1 MKCPRCFKDNTTL
14 VNNDH
19 YICNDPSCVDDN
31 GNRTEFS
38 KKIDDKIKFPYNQ
51 IFITRKKEEFYRKP
65 YYYIK

>member
-1 MKCPRCFKDNTTL
+1 MKCPRCFKDDTTL

-38 KKIDDKIKFPYNQ
+38 KKIDDKIC
-51 IFITRKKEEFYRKP
+51 
-65 YYYIK
+65 